1 MLYLFRGDDRILGGQ
16 EGLSLLAEIMG
27 TGVEFRQPVAA
38 TETDLTL
45 TTDQIC

>member
-16 EGLSLLAEIMG
+16 EDLSLLTEIVGASM
-27 TGVEFRQPVAA
+27 EFRQPVAA